1 MSEVG
6 HNSGNV
12 DASHLKAFIERV
24 EALNIEIKD
33 RNEDKSAVF
42 SEAKSA
48 GYDVPVM
55 KEIVK
60 RRAKDP
66 DKRHEF
72 ESVLE
77 VYLSA
82 LGLS

>member
-1 MSEVG
+1 MSEIG
-6 HNSGNV
+6 HNSAINA
-12 DASHLKAFIERV
+12 DHLKAFIERV
-24 EALNIEIKD
+24 ENLNVEIKD
-33 RNEDKSAVF
+33 RNEDKSAVYA
-42 SEAKSA
+42 EAKSS
-48 GYDVPVM
+48 GYDPAVM

-77 VYLSA
+77 VYMAAVGFS
-82 LGLS
+82 